1 MKLNELKFDEL
12 YPTEKVGPSVVG
24 TVEYEIEGQSECK
37 AAYILTNERL
47 IMNALM
53 KDEVYQRNI
62 PYNAIQRGF
71 IQEDDLFLQ
80 MGEMR
85 VKMKDIIEGDKEQ
98 FVEYLNEQL
107 NK

>member
-1 MKLNELKFDEL
+1 
-12 YPTEKVGPSVVG
+12 
-24 TVEYEIEGQSECK
+24 
-37 AAYILTNERL
+37 
-47 IMNALM
+47 M

-62 PYNAIQRGF
+62 PYNAIQSGF